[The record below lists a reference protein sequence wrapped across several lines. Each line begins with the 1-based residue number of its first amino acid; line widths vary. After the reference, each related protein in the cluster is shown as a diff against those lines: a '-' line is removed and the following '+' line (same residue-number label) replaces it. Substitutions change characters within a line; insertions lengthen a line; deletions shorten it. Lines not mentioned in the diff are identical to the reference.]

1 VLPDRGE
8 NMIEEGVELAP
19 DRTHG
24 ARTGNR
30 IVTYAQ

>member
-1 VLPDRGE
+1 
-8 NMIEEGVELAP
+8 MIEEGVELAA